1 MIQKTIYG
9 IMASRS
15 SILNRGNRSLRV
27 IRIDNLGV
35 KTAFFCSTIGCDGAI
50 MRQHARLPS
59 FDVVGFLS
67 HRPGGWVSAIYPERQ
82 TIYAQGN
89 AADAVLYIKKG
100 TVKVTVISL
109 RGKEIAVAIRGP
121 GFCGEEALSGQS
133 QYSGSVI
140 TLMTCEIIRIKRE
153 TLADLL
159 RREIEFANYF
169 LSHLLARIGRVE
181 ADLVDHL
188 FNTSEIRLAR
198 ALLLLANYGSDEG
211 PEVVSVP
218 LNQETLAE
226 LIGTTRSRVNF
237 FLNKFRRLGL
247 IDYNGKLE
255 VRGALQDYVSS
266 TRIIH

>member
-1 MIQKTIYG
+1 
-9 IMASRS
+9 
-15 SILNRGNRSLRV
+15 
-27 IRIDNLGV
+27 
-35 KTAFFCSTIGCDGAI
+35 
-50 MRQHARLPS
+50 
-59 FDVVGFLS
+59 
-67 HRPGGWVSAIYPERQ
+67 
-82 TIYAQGN
+82 
-89 AADAVLYIKKG
+89 
-100 TVKVTVISL
+100 
-109 RGKEIAVAIRGP
+109 VAIRGP

-255 VRGALQDYVSS
+255 VRRALQDYVSS